1 MVTSFALLL
10 QNVLNNQIYVIYAF
24 TSSNCLI
31 GFKLK
36 ADTQAQYIEQV
47 DNMY

>member
-1 MVTSFALLL
+1 MYY
-10 QNVLNNQIYVIYAF
+10 ICIF